1 MNKNFLSFSI
11 KEGRNLRLFTNLRK
25 FASIATFDF
34 DNFLFWRIHRMARK
48 GGLSSKFYCET
59 TGIKVT
65 GGQVVKAGTMLT
77 RQGDRWKPGLNVV
90 GRMNLTAVA
99 AGEVYF
105 TRKRNSYGLPM
116 TIVNIR
122 PVDAKKTV
130 VLKKTAA
137 AKKSVAAKKKA

>member
-1 MNKNFLSFSI
+1 
-11 KEGRNLRLFTNLRK
+11 
-25 FASIATFDF
+25 
-34 DNFLFWRIHRMARK
+34 MAKK
-48 GGLSSKFYCET
+48 GGLSSKYYCET

-65 GGQVVKAGTMLT
+65 GGQIVKAGAMLT
-77 RQGDRWKPGLNVV
+77 RQGDRWKPGLNVI

-105 TRKRNSYGLPM
+105 TRKRSSYGLPM

-130 VLKKTAA
+130 SAKKKT
-137 AKKSVAAKKKA
+137 VAAKKKA

>member
-1 MNKNFLSFSI
+1 
-11 KEGRNLRLFTNLRK
+11 
-25 FASIATFDF
+25 
-34 DNFLFWRIHRMARK
+34 MARK

-65 GGQVVKAGTMLT
+65 GGQVVKAGAMLT

-105 TRKRNSYGLPM
+105 TRKRNASGAAI
-116 TIVNIR
+116 TVVNVR
-122 PVDAKKTV
+122 PVTVKAKVKPATPKKTR
-130 VLKKTAA
+130 
-137 AKKSVAAKKKA
+137 AKAKAKA